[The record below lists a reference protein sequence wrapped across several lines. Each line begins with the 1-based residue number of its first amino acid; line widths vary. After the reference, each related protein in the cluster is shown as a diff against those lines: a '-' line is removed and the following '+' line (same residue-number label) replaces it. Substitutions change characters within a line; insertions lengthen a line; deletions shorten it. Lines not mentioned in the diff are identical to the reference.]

1 MRTFTQFQ
9 EDLNSLGHNTPL
21 PPKKQKRLESDKGAF
36 KDFEVEEWKSRPFP
50 KNDSEEVRKELL
62 ILQSMVADRD
72 MEVAKDFMLEV
83 DKKIKLP
90 FKRYFKKNEL
100 DLRLIDKAKKLVD
113 NSSPII
119 LELKLHYNRVRPY
132 KLASKMNFER
142 QLAFTIVPLKTANSP
157 SYPSGHATQ
166 GMLVA

>member
-90 FKRYFKKNEL
+90 FKRYFKKNDL
-100 DLRLIDKAKKLVD
+100 DLRLIDQAKKLVD

-119 LELKLHYNRVRPY
+119 LELKEKVKNMRNPY
-132 KLASKMNFER
+132 IITLILNSASK
-142 QLAFTIVPLKTANSP
+142 L
-157 SYPSGHATQ
+157 
-166 GMLVA
+166 